1 MQSKDLEVFNSM
13 PFYFWVNDEAGR
25 YIWANRA
32 LNEMAKQNIV
42 GKTDR
47 ELGWAADAE
56 GLRADDQKVLET
68 GKTLYIR
75 EDAHVPDRGKVI
87 LNVCKFVGELDGKKG
102 VFGVSFVID

>member
-13 PFYFWVNDEAGR
+13 PFYFWVKDEAGR
-25 YIWANRA
+25 YLWVNKA
-32 LNEMAKQNIV
+32 LAKIAQQDMV

-47 ELGWAADAE
+47 DMGWAADAE
-56 GLRADDQKVLET
+56 GLRADDKKVLET

-75 EDAHVPDRGKVI
+75 EDAHVPDRGKVT
-87 LNVCKFVGELDGKKG
+87 LNVCKFVGKLDGKKG

>member
-13 PFYFWVNDEAGR
+13 PFYFWVKDEAGR
-25 YIWANRA
+25 YLWVNKA
-32 LNEMAKQNIV
+32 LAKIAQQDMV

-47 ELGWAADAE
+47 DMGWAADAE
-56 GLRADDQKVLET
+56 GLRADDKKVLET

-75 EDAHVPDRGKVI
+75 EDAHVPGRGKVT
-87 LNVCKFVGELDGKKG
+87 LNVCKFVGELDGRKG